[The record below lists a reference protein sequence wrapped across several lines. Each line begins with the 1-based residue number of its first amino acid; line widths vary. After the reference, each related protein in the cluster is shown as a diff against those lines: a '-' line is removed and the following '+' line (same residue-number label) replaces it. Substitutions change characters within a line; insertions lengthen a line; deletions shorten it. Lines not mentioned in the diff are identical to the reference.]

1 MVVIELDKD
10 DDAQLI
16 FETLNARGTPLLPSD
31 LVKNFLFHKAENE
44 GEKIEPLYAKYWKK
58 FDDESQYWRR
68 EVGIGQNKRPRID
81 LFLQHFLTLKT
92 RDEVQTGH
100 IYTTYRE
107 AILADKG
114 LRASAHLQ
122 SLRKYAD
129 VYKKI
134 NNLPRNTRIGISLS
148 WLDILGV
155 TTVYPFLLELFSTY
169 ESDDPE
175 IEKTLIY
182 IEFYLVRRMVCVLS
196 TRGYNR
202 TFLDLLSISQTK
214 SGSVSKKVYD
224 ILSSFESESNRWPRE
239 TEFKQSW
246 LDRPIYNLVRQQR
259 LNLMLESLERGL
271 HTDFTEDIDIKKKLT
286 IEHVMPQEW
295 HKHWPLPTGESTDE
309 LEVTRNR
316 LIHTFG
322 NLTLLTSKLNP
333 AVSNSAWET
342 KKDGIK
348 KHSIL
353 LLNKEI
359 ENYQTWNEET
369 IDARGKRLFKL
380 AQKIWPAPGERTSGA
395 FDK

>member
-1 MVVIELDKD
+1 
-10 DDAQLI
+10 
-16 FETLNARGTPLLPSD
+16 
-31 LVKNFLFHKAENE
+31 
-44 GEKIEPLYAKYWKK
+44 
-58 FDDESQYWRR
+58 
-68 EVGIGQNKRPRID
+68 
-81 LFLQHFLTLKT
+81 
-92 RDEVQTGH
+92 
-100 IYTTYRE
+100 
-107 AILADKG
+107 
-114 LRASAHLQ
+114 
-122 SLRKYAD
+122 
-129 VYKKI
+129 
-134 NNLPRNTRIGISLS
+134 
-148 WLDILGV
+148 
-155 TTVYPFLLELFSTY
+155 
-169 ESDDPE
+169 
-175 IEKTLIY
+175 
-182 IEFYLVRRMVCVLS
+182 
-196 TRGYNR
+196 
-202 TFLDLLSISQTK
+202 
-214 SGSVSKKVYD
+214 
-224 ILSSFESESNRWPRE
+224 
-239 TEFKQSW
+239 
-246 LDRPIYNLVRQQR
+246 
-259 LNLMLESLERGL
+259 MLESLERGL

-295 HKHWPLPTGESTDE
+295 NKHWPLPTGELTDE